1 MDEDDV
7 LMERAKRGDAAAFD
21 AIVRRHQDRLQRFA
35 IRMAGGD
42 PARGQDVAVG
52 AFLRLW
58 ENREAYRPQGRLGAW
73 LLQTAYR
80 LLVDDVRRNRPG
92 DEVDEAIDPK
102 AGPHVRFEKNAQA
115 QAVRDAVAALP
126 EAYRAVIVLS
136 VYEELTQAEI
146 AEILEIPAGTV
157 ASRKATAL
165 DTLRRR
171 LAAWSEPL

>member
-7 LMERAKRGDAAAFD
+7 LMERAKGGDTVAFD

-42 PARGQDVAVG
+42 SGKGADVAVG
-52 AFLRLW
+52 ALIRLW
-58 ENREAYRPQGRLGAW
+58 EGRQTYRPHGRLGAW

-80 LLVDDVRRNRPG
+80 LLIDDTRRARPNG
-92 DEVDEAIDPK
+92 DLDEAIDPME
-102 AGPHVRFEKNAQA
+102 GPHVRIERTAQA
-115 QAVRDAVAALP
+115 QAVRDAVSALP
-126 EAYRAVIVLS
+126 ETHRAVIVLS
-136 VYEELTQAEI
+136 AYEDLTQAEI

-157 ASRKATAL
+157 ASRKAHAL
-165 DTLRRR
+165 DMLRRR